1 MSPLLHMFG
10 KTEALLGREALDRLH
25 QSRVA
30 VLGLGGVGSFAVE
43 ALARS
48 GIEHL
53 ILVDADRVNAT
64 NLNRQLIATEASLGL
79 LKVDAMRQRVLEIN
93 PDASVVT
100 RAVFYQPGD
109 FDWVVGSEIDYVID
123 AMDTVSAKVDLVVQ
137 SQTRSI
143 PIISCMGTANKLDPS
158 ELSISD
164 ISQTS
169 VCPLCR
175 AVRQGLRRHG
185 VHHAKVVYSR
195 EKPFTS
201 HFEPGINELG
211 SVAFVPSVAGLIMA
225 GEVIKTLAHNT

>member
-1 MSPLLHMFG
+1 MSPLLHTFG
-10 KTEALLGREALDRLH
+10 KTEALLGREGLDRLH

-53 ILVDADRVNAT
+53 ILVDADRVNVT

-79 LKVDAMRQRVLEIN
+79 LKVDAMRERVLEIN

-100 RAVFYQPGD
+100 HAVFYQPGD
-109 FDWVVGSEIDYVID
+109 FDWVVGSEIDYVVD
-123 AMDTVSAKVDLVVQ
+123 AMDTVSAKIDLVLQ
-137 SQTRSI
+137 SHARSI

-158 ELSISD
+158 QLVISD

-175 AVRQGLRRHG
+175 AVRQGLRKQG
-185 VHHAKVVYSR
+185 VQHTKVVYSR
-195 EKPFTS
+195 EKPIISSFD
-201 HFEPGINELG
+201 PGISDLG

-225 GEVIKTLAHNT
+225 GEVVKALARI